1 MRVSTPLCLAGL
13 AALLTF
19 ALTGAAFARGGAR
32 PVRRPASVRALRVVI
47 DHYRQLTWTYESA
60 AHLTRTPASF
70 RYRRSADR
78 HYLEWVA
85 DRWTRREFAVRRR
98 ALVRI
103 DRRLSVV
110 LPAGPG
116 LRSALAARLSYSRRL
131 TLRLRRIY
139 PGRVTR
145 RFARAHLAS
154 ASGTLRLWQLRSAD
168 AALAVARHGYAHP
181 ALPVSLRRA
190 FLCIHRYE
198 GAWNANTG
206 NGYFG
211 GLQMDVSFQRRYGD
225 DFAARWGTA
234 DNWPAWAQLET
245 AARAYRSGRGFW
257 PWPNTARIC
266 GLM

>member
-1 MRVSTPLCLAGL
+1 MRISIPLCFAAL

-19 ALTGAAFARGGAR
+19 ALAGGAFARGGAR
-32 PVRRPASVRALRVVI
+32 PAQATSARGLRVVI
-47 DHYRQLTWTYESA
+47 DHYRDLTWTYERA
-60 AHLTRTPASF
+60 ARLPRTPISA
-70 RYRRSADR
+70 RYRRSNDR
-78 HYLEWVA
+78 GYLEWVA
-85 DRWTRREFAVRRR
+85 DRWTRRAYAARRR

-103 DRRLSVV
+103 DRRLSVA

-116 LRSALAARLSYSRRL
+116 LRSALSTRLSYSRRL

-139 PGRVTR
+139 PGRISR

-154 ASGTLRLWQLRSAD
+154 ASATLRLWQLRSAE
-168 AALAVARHGYAHP
+168 AALQVVVHGYARPPLP
-181 ALPVSLRRA
+181 ASLRSA

-206 NGYFG
+206 NGYYG

-225 DFAARWGTA
+225 EFASRWGTA

-245 AARAYRSGRGFW
+245 AVRAYRSGRGFR
-257 PWPNTARIC
+257 PWPSTARAC
-266 GLM
+266 GLI